1 MKRNI
6 LFFAAAVALLSSCAT
21 HYVVTDHVGRN
32 LEGTRTL
39 LTSDT
44 SAFDGTPYA
53 LWQHSALDR
62 GQMFDFRTR
71 RDTMRYAFSQAIPCD
86 GWTVTSDSLSRM
98 LRPQVTVNKSFRWF
112 TTRYRYTAVFPALDS
127 LPVPVSEYLT
137 DEEQQLLFQPLD
149 LPTDWNGADMYALLD
164 KLNTKYIKW
173 WSHCF
178 FEKEYEA
185 YYASADSTQ
194 RLLLAQYHDTLLA
207 LVQIDLDKDSQ
218 QPLEQKARLFPEL
231 AFVYDFHLSH
241 NVQLSVSEWYETMNS
256 DIETRALWR
265 IELPGGRTGEY
276 MVSAERLINGDYT
289 VTLDSHVLNWWA
301 IAITILLTCAL
312 VLWFPTRRVVVMK

>member
-1 MKRNI
+1 M
-6 LFFAAAVALLSSCAT
+6 
-21 HYVVTDHVGRN
+21 N
-32 LEGTRTL
+32 LVL
-39 LTSDT
+39 
-44 SAFDGTPYA
+44 
-53 LWQHSALDR
+53 
-62 GQMFDFRTR
+62 
-71 RDTMRYAFSQAIPCD
+71 
-86 GWTVTSDSLSRM
+86 
-98 LRPQVTVNKSFRWF
+98 
-112 TTRYRYTAVFPALDS
+112 
-127 LPVPVSEYLT
+127 
-137 DEEQQLLFQPLD
+137 
-149 LPTDWNGADMYALLD
+149 
-164 KLNTKYIKW
+164 LNTKYIKW

-312 VLWFPTRRVVVMK
+312 VLWLPTRRVVVMK